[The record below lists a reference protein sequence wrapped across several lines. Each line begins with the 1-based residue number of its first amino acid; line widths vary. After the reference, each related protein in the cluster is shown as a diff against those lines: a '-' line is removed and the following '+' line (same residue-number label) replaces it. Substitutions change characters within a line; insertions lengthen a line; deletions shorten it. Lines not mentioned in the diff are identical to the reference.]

1 MHRTQTEA
9 DIARLDAVI
18 EEVER
23 VVSERRKELALDPLS
38 VSPARLQMILQ
49 QEIPELEDILAPAPV
64 AVQLNGLRLK
74 LSYPEY
80 AERIRSLV
88 IEDGITVGDVCDVLP
103 SRMRDYVLIRI
114 RPLSETNSVV

>member
-38 VSPARLQMILQ
+38 VTPARLQMILQ
-49 QEIPELEDILAPAPV
+49 QEIPEIEDILAPAPV

-114 RPLSETNSVV
+114 RPLSETNIVV

>member
-38 VSPARLQMILQ
+38 VTPARLQMILQ
-49 QEIPELEDILAPAPV
+49 QEIPEIEDILAPAPV

-80 AERIRSLV
+80 ADRIRSLV

-114 RPLSETNSVV
+114 RPLSETNIVV

>member
-23 VVSERRKELALDPLS
+23 VVSERRKELAVDPLS

-49 QEIPELEDILAPAPV
+49 QEIPEIEDILAPAPV

-114 RPLSETNSVV
+114 RPLSETNIVV

>member
-23 VVSERRKELALDPLS
+23 VVSERRRELAQDSLS
-38 VSPARLQMILQ
+38 VSPARLQMLLQ
-49 QEIPELEDILAPAPV
+49 QEIPEIEDILAPAPV

-80 AERIRSLV
+80 ADRIRGLV

-114 RPLSETNSVV
+114 RPLSETNIVV

>member
-38 VSPARLQMILQ
+38 VSPARLQMLLE
-49 QEIPELEDILAPAPV
+49 QEIPEIEDILAPAPV

-80 AERIRSLV
+80 ADRIRSLV

-114 RPLSETNSVV
+114 RPLSETNIVV

>member
-49 QEIPELEDILAPAPV
+49 QEIPEIEDILAPAPV

-114 RPLSETNSVV
+114 RPLSETNIVV

>member
-49 QEIPELEDILAPAPV
+49 QEIPEIEDILAPAPV

-80 AERIRSLV
+80 ADRIRSLV

-114 RPLSETNSVV
+114 RPLSETNIVV